1 MARIKLKV
9 KARKGIIRLKSLIV
23 HPMETGFRK
32 RKGKLIPANH
42 IVKLEITNNGRVV
55 VSADIGG
62 SISKNPYFQFHF
74 SGKKDDLIS
83 LNYLDNMG
91 KTGSMSTT
99 SR

>member
-32 RKGKLIPANH
+32 QKGKLIPANH
-42 IVKLEITNNGRVV
+42 IVKLEITNNGRIV
-55 VSADIGG
+55 VSADIGS
-62 SISKNPYFQFHF
+62 SISKDPYFQFHF
-74 SGKKDDLIS
+74 AGEKGDLIY

-91 KTGSMSTT
+91 KTGSSATK